1 MSIETLRRYPS
12 APEDGDTRQRILDV
26 AEQLLLQR
34 GYAGFS
40 YQDIAEAVG
49 IRKASI
55 HHHFP
60 AKEDLGA
67 AIVERGRLW
76 LSQSRGP
83 VATDAEGV
91 RRQFDRYLRFFER
104 LVVDGDRLCLG
115 GRLSA
120 DLAVLPAPVRDPF
133 REFSA
138 DHAAWRTA
146 LFEVGQALGVFK
158 RDETPEDQALMLGAT
173 VQGAV
178 QVART
183 RGDAEYF
190 RRIVRQL
197 RRQFLLTP

>member
-1 MSIETLRRYPS
+1 MSTETTRRDPS
-12 APEDGDTRQRILDV
+12 AAEEGDTRQRILDV

-67 AIVERGRLW
+67 AIVERGRAW
-76 LSQSRGP
+76 LMQSRGP
-83 VATDAEGV
+83 IAADAEGIL
-91 RRQFDRYLRFFER
+91 RQFDRYLRFFER
-104 LVVDGDRLCLG
+104 LVAEGDRLCLG

-120 DLAVLPAPVRDPF
+120 DLAILPAPVRDPF
-133 REFSA
+133 RDFSA
-138 DHAAWRTA
+138 DHLAWRTE
-146 LFEVGQALGVFK
+146 LFTAGQALGVFQ
-158 RDETPEDQALMLGAT
+158 RNETPQDQALMLGAA

-183 RGDAEYF
+183 RGDADYF
-190 RRIVRQL
+190 RRIAAQL
-197 RRQFLLTP
+197 RRQFLVTP